1 MSSDEEKKKHQDIF
15 RDTATDNSWYVI
27 AHGSYNPVCIST
39 STKIDSS
46 LQYESSDD
54 SVINKLSTLAGLG
67 KINDYHFQ
75 DNEFS
80 LGEHTGFQTSLQ
92 CTTISHGEYHGS
104 FGDDGTADSDPA
116 LFKLK
121 KNQFIYG
128 IVPNVSTL
136 VQPNVSE
143 EANDIFFSGKTR
155 EKIID
160 LILNNKVKVVTE
172 TDSEQEVPLP
182 SIYQRPCLY
191 TPGNIVPNI
200 NISTKVDNVLI

>member
-1 MSSDEEKKKHQDIF
+1 MSSNEEKKKHQDIF
-15 RDTATDNSWYVI
+15 RDTATNNSWYVI

-92 CTTISHGEYHGS
+92 CTTISHGEYKGS
-104 FGDDGTADSDPA
+104 FDDDGTADSDPA

-121 KNQFIYG
+121 KNQFMY
-128 IVPNVSTL
+128 S
-136 VQPNVSE
+136 S
-143 EANDIFFSGKTR
+143 
-155 EKIID
+155 
-160 LILNNKVKVVTE
+160 
-172 TDSEQEVPLP
+172 
-182 SIYQRPCLY
+182 
-191 TPGNIVPNI
+191 VPNI
-200 NISTKVDNVLI
+200 YNLV